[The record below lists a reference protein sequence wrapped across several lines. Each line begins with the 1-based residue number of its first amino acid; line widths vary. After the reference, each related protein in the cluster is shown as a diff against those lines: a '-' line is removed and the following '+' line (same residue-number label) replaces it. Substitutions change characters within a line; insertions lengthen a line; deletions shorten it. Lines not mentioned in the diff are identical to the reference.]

1 MRVVINNKIRRDEA
15 ERISKLYK
23 KERIVKYT
31 FGYILCSSSKE
42 EMNFDKEKEYKEL
55 CKKFKIEDFIE
66 ECRSEK
72 IPFFITA
79 CVKNDENGS
88 IYLSDAS
95 ATGSQN
101 IELKDDHIIKH
112 ISVLNGFDTVPH
124 RRNIE
129 MIFEEDN

>member
-1 MRVVINNKIRRDEA
+1 
-15 ERISKLYK
+15 
-23 KERIVKYT
+23 
-31 FGYILCSSSKE
+31 
-42 EMNFDKEKEYKEL
+42 MNFDKEKEYKEL
-55 CKKFKIEDFIE
+55 CKRFKIEDFIE

-88 IYLSDAS
+88 TYLSDAS

-129 MIFEEDN
+129 MIFEEDNQKERGKSKMSEFKTNSSPPSIEKRLSRSYQTGTLLFAKRG

>member
-1 MRVVINNKIRRDEA
+1 
-15 ERISKLYK
+15 
-23 KERIVKYT
+23 
-31 FGYILCSSSKE
+31 
-42 EMNFDKEKEYKEL
+42 MNFDKEKEYKEL

-95 ATGSQN
+95 ATGSQD

-112 ISVLNGFDTVPH
+112 ISVLNGFDTVPY

-129 MIFEEDN
+129 MIFEEDNQKERGKEKCQNLRR